1 MYKLFLMIFLCL
13 FYCVTGYSQ
22 NVVIQDQSSA
32 VKKLD
37 VQWVSDSVGEATAVA
52 PLSYT
57 GQAVA
62 FAVIH
67 PTTPASIIPTNL
79 YDINVYN
86 AAGIDILNGSG
97 ADIVSSTDALVLN
110 PMGFMCVDF
119 LTVRVS
125 NAGSNKN
132 GRFVLYIK

>member
-13 FYCVTGYSQ
+13 FYCSTGYSQ

-67 PTTPASIIPTNL
+67 PTTPSIIPTDL

-86 AAGIDILNGSG
+86 DAGIDILDGSG
-97 ADIVSSTDALVLN
+97 ADIDSSTDALVLDS
-110 PMGFMCVDF
+110 MGFMCVDF
-119 LTVRVS
+119 LTVRIS
-125 NAGSNKN
+125 NAGSNKS
-132 GRFVLYIK
+132 GRFVLYIE